1 VSLFVDTSGVLA
13 LIDRDDLAHEQ
24 VVAAFARGRDLPLV
38 THAYVVIETLAVARR
53 RFGPAVASD
62 IIDRVIPALEVA
74 PVDAELHAIAVRDF
88 RAAIETSVSVVD
100 RVSFAFMRR
109 EGIGSAIALDA
120 DFQTAGFETIPW
132 SAAPRLARPR

>member
-1 VSLFVDTSGVLA
+1 MRLFVDTSGILA
-13 LIDRDDLAHEQ
+13 LIDRDDPSHAG
-24 VVAAFARGRDLPLV
+24 VVAAFSRGRDLPLT

-53 RFGPAVASD
+53 RFGPQVAAD

-74 PVDAELHAIAVRDF
+74 AVDADLHAIAVNDF
-88 RAAIETSVSVVD
+88 RAAVETSVSVVD

-120 DFQTAGFETIPW
+120 DFRTAGFDTIP
-132 SAAPRLARPR
+132 